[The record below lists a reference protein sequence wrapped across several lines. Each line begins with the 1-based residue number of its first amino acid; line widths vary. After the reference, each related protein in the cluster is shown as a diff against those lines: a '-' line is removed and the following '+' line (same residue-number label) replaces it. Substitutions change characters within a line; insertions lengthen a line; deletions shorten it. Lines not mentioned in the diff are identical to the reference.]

1 GYMTFKK
8 WAVEFID
15 TKAFQRL
22 RDIKQLRNSYYIF
35 PGACHNRFEHSLGTA
50 HLAYILNKKLLE
62 QPGIERA
69 NNDLECVTL
78 AALYH
83 DLGHGPFSHVF
94 DGDVIPGLGLN
105 IKWKHEDGS
114 EKMFDYLYDKMEM
127 HSIDLSTDDLKFIK
141 NLIK

>member
-22 RDIKQLRNSYYIF
+22 RNIKQLGNSYYIF
-35 PGACHNRFEHSLGTA
+35 PGACHNHFEHSLGTA
-50 HLAYILNKKLLE
+50 HLAYTLTKKLLE
-62 QPGIERA
+62 QPGIERV
-69 NNDLECVTL
+69 NSNLEYVTL
-78 AALYH
+78 AALCH
-83 DLGHGPFSHVF
+83 DLEHGLFSPVF
-94 DGDVIPGLGLN
+94 DGD
-105 IKWKHEDGS
+105 WKHENGS
-114 EKMFDYLYDKMEM
+114 EKMFDYLYDKIET